1 MKASDGKD
9 ARQGMPV
16 PLGQGEQVLVI
27 DGDPASLYCI
37 GGMLLHLG
45 YGVVRAESAR
55 SALCVLHDEAQPI
68 DLVIMDHHLPD
79 MRGIELV
86 QSVRRLKRRAPV
98 ILTTGYDDLAVYL
111 AVVTMHDVLF
121 LQKPMGVRDLGV
133 LVRAALERR
142 SDGYGHAMTTS
153 MAKDKNGGNEGRESV
168 RSGPVSPYDR
178 SRAPA

>member
-1 MKASDGKD
+1 MRANEGED
-9 ARQGMPV
+9 ARQGIPI
-16 PLGQGEQVLVI
+16 PRGQGERVLVV

-55 SALCVLHDEAQPI
+55 SALRVLHDEEQPI

-79 MRGIELV
+79 MRGLDLV

-98 ILTTGYDDLAVYL
+98 ILTTGYEDLAVYL

-133 LVRAALERR
+133 LARSALERR
-142 SDGYGHAMTTS
+142 TIGHGHAMMTC
-153 MAKDKNGGNEGRESV
+153 MAKDKNVRNEGPEAG
-168 RSGPVSPYDR
+168 RSGPSG
-178 SRAPA
+178 